1 MGGSMRKIL
10 LLSVAVLALGW
21 PAIAQNAEVGK
32 EYDITIELEDSNQY
46 VGSYGQA
53 SVGKIVFLVP
63 DAKKGQKYHVKVTAI
78 ANNQYTSEDQASCD
92 FQQTGGD
99 YKGKCIDAP

>member
-1 MGGSMRKIL
+1 MRKFL
-10 LLSVAVLALGW
+10 LTSTAVLALAW

-32 EYDITIELEDSNQY
+32 EYDITIQIEDNNQY
-46 VGSYGQA
+46 VGAFGQA
-53 SVGKIVFLVP
+53 SVGSVVFLIP
-63 DAKKGQKYHVKVTAI
+63 NAKKDQKYHVKVTAI
-78 ANNQYTSEDQASCD
+78 ANNQYTSENQASCE

>member
-1 MGGSMRKIL
+1 MRKIL
-10 LLSVAVLALGW
+10 LASTTVLALAW

-32 EYDITIELEDSNQY
+32 EYDLTIQTEESNQY
-46 VGSYGQA
+46 VGSYGQV
-53 SVGKIVFLVP
+53 SIGSTVFMVP
-63 DAKKGQKYHVKVTAI
+63 NAKKDQKYHVKVTAI
-78 ANNQYTSEDQASCD
+78 QKNQYTGDNQASCE